1 MNTKLMTT
9 GALLAGGIT
18 LVPLAAS
25 TASAAGPETS
35 SRTLA
40 EVVVHAAAYYDL
52 TNLTNLTIDRT
63 PEIVTIDG
71 VDVEFFDAML
81 SPSVFARPEIQ
92 GGWDRDHV
100 WVKIT
105 RAEIVGGLAK
115 TVCNR
120 VVPLPYRIVACPI
133 LAEVAKRL
141 IGSRNGVWAE
151 FYPRTGQ
158 VRAGTW

>member
-1 MNTKLMTT
+1 MAKKLMTG
-9 GALLAGGIT
+9 GALIVGGIT

-25 TASAAGPETS
+25 AAGVAEATS
-35 SRTLA
+35 GPTLA
-40 EVVVHAAAYYDL
+40 EVVVDAATLDDRSS
-52 TNLTNLTIDRT
+52 LTIVRA

-81 SPSVFARPEIQ
+81 SPSVLAHPEIQ

-105 RAEIVGGLAK
+105 RGEIVGGLAK
-115 TVCNR
+115 TVCKR
-120 VVPLPYRIVACPI
+120 VVPLPYSIAACPI
-133 LAEVAKRL
+133 LAQVAKRL
-141 IGSRNGVWAE
+141 IGSRSGVWAE
-151 FYPRTGQ
+151 FYPRTGH